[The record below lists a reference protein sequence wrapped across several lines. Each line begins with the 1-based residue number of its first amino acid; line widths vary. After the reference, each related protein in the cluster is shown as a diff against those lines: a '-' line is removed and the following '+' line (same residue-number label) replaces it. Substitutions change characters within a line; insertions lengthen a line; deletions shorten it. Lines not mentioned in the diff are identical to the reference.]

1 MIVPRPDVALAHRLF
16 RQLHDDSADGDGV
29 TRDAYGPGEQRAH
42 DLIAAEGARLGLE
55 QHVDPAGNLL
65 LTLAGRDRGAKRV
78 LIGSHLDS
86 VVRGGDYDGPVGVLA
101 GLACLAGMVAA
112 EFRPERDIGLI
123 VTRAEEAGAWFAV
136 SFPGSRAALGT
147 LEKEALSVPRR
158 DTGRTLAQHM
168 RDAGFMPERIEAG
181 AGWLGADT
189 IAAFLEVHIEQG
201 PVLDGLDVPVGIVTG
216 IPGGRRHRAIR
227 IIGESNHS
235 GATPRA
241 YRRDAAMAAAELAF
255 RLDQEWARMLA
266 EGHELVCTVC
276 VLTTG
281 ADAAFTLIAGSA
293 RMELDMRSVSRDS
306 LDLLHDALERLA
318 AEISVRRRVTIELG
332 PETGSQACAMAA
344 VIQDGLA
351 RAAASLG
358 HATHRMA
365 SGGGHDAAAFA
376 QAGVPAGMLFVR
388 NQNGSHSP
396 REAMHMADF
405 DVAAEMVMHWLLADA
420 AAADAGL

>member
-1 MIVPRPDVALAHRLF
+1 MSLPRPDLALAHRLF
-16 RQLHDDSADGDGV
+16 RQLHVDSADGDGV
-29 TRDAYGPGEQRAH
+29 TRDAYGAGEQHAH
-42 DLIAAEGARLGLE
+42 DLIAAEGARLGLT

-65 LTLAGRDRGAKRV
+65 LTLPGRDRAAKRV

-101 GLACLAGMVAA
+101 GLACLAGMIEA

-147 LEKEALSVPRR
+147 LEPEALSVRRR
-158 DTGRTLAQHM
+158 DTGRTLEQHM
-168 RDAGFMPERIEAG
+168 REAGFAPEQVQLG
-181 AGWLGADT
+181 AGWLGPDT
-189 IAAFLEVHIEQG
+189 VAAFLDVHIEQG
-201 PVLDGLDVPVGIVTG
+201 PVLDALAVPLGIVTG
-216 IPGGRRHRAIR
+216 IPGSRRHRAVR

-235 GATPRA
+235 GATPRG
-241 YRRDAAMAAAELAF
+241 YRRDAAMAAAELAY
-255 RLDQEWARMLA
+255 RLDQEWERMLA
-266 EGHELVCTVC
+266 DGHELVCTVC
-276 VLTTG
+276 VLATG

-293 RMELDMRSVSRDS
+293 RMELDTRSVSRDS
-306 LDLLHDALERLA
+306 LDRLHNTLERLA
-318 AEISVRRRVTIELG
+318 VEIATRRQVTIELG
-332 PETGSQACAMAA
+332 PETGGQACAMDTE
-344 VIQDGLA
+344 IQLGLA

-358 HATHRMA
+358 YATHRMA
-365 SGGGHDAAAFA
+365 SGGGHDASAFA

-405 DVAAEMVMHWLLADA
+405 DVAADVVMRWLLADPHA
-420 AAADAGL
+420 TAIAR